1 MGLCQRLNTAGEAG
15 VGFASPDEPSIQ
27 AAIEANDAFIAQL
40 EQIRDGAQGLTL
52 DQDD

>member
-1 MGLCQRLNTAGEAG
+1 VGLCQRLNTAGEAG